1 MIFNIINTIFTIT
14 LSIALIATMY
24 NIIVGIRIK
33 SYQLI
38 VLSGIEAGLIG
49 MLFGLALSSILFNI

>member
-1 MIFNIINTIFTIT
+1 MIFNIINTILTII
-14 LSIALIATMY
+14 LFIALIATTY

-33 SYQLI
+33 AYKLI

-49 MLFGLALSSILFNI
+49 MLFSLALSSILSNI